1 MKHFYMLALLC
12 SAVTASHA
20 QSFLAQYGTARTPQ
34 TTTILNDFRQG
45 QVLEKIASALSR
57 GMHLPRPITL
67 IATDCGKENA
77 YYTPKGEAIVLC
89 LELVVRLRDGIGR
102 DFARTATPA
111 EIPQIFSGAL
121 IFVLMHEIGHAL
133 INQFDLPVLGREE
146 DAADQIGIFF
156 LLGNSAASQ
165 SLAGALWF
173 FRPNNLLYTQ
183 QHFSDEHSL
192 NPQRQANFVCWAYG
206 RDQTKF
212 AYLLRSPFLSAQR
225 AARCPGEYQKLDSVV
240 RRLLDGKIA
249 LPPRS

>member
-1 MKHFYMLALLC
+1 MKNLYALVMLCCVA
-12 SAVTASHA
+12 TASHA

-34 TTTILNDFRQG
+34 TVAILNDFRQG
-45 QVLEKIASALSR
+45 QILEKMASALSR
-57 GMHLPRPITL
+57 GMQLPRPIKL

-77 YYTPKGEAIVLC
+77 FYTPKSQAIVLC
-89 LELVVRLRDGIGR
+89 LELVARLRDGIVR
-102 DFARTATPA
+102 DFARAATPT

-121 IFVLMHEIGHAL
+121 VFVLMHEIGHAL

-156 LLGNSAASQ
+156 LLGNSEASQ

-173 FRPNNLLYTQ
+173 FRPNNLFYTQ

-206 RDQTKF
+206 RDQAKF

-225 AARCPGEYQKLDSVV
+225 APRCAAEYQKLDSVV
-240 RRLLDGKIA
+240 RRLLEGKIA
-249 LPPRS
+249 LPPRT